1 MTLEQLCE
9 TLSEDEQ
16 ISLAIELI
24 NISFPIWKEF
34 AQSNTLSYRDTV
46 VGLKHNV
53 PKELLDDTI
62 SEIENYLSTSAIIRK
77 AKHHQSLLK
86 LFLYY
91 KDPVVALQD
100 IDWELP
106 YIPER
111 IFYSV
116 YNLIRSIVETDLK
129 VFTIS
134 VSINQAIHAIQTA
147 GLLTDDEIRKILDNA
162 QNGSNKG
169 FLCTKEIEE
178 TKK

>member
-16 ISLAIELI
+16 IRLAIELI
-24 NISFPIWKEF
+24 TISFPIWKEF

-53 PKELLDDTI
+53 PKELLEDTI
-62 SEIENYLSTSAIIRK
+62 REIENYLSTSAMIRK
-77 AKHHQSLLK
+77 AKHQQNLLK
-86 LFLYY
+86 LFSYY
-91 KDPVVALQD
+91 RDPVVALQD
-100 IDWELP
+100 IDWEFP

-116 YNLIRSIVETDLK
+116 YNLIRSIVEEKLK

-134 VSINQAIHAIQTA
+134 VSINQAIDAIQNA
-147 GLLTDDEIRKILDNA
+147 GLLTDDQIRQILDKA
-162 QNGSNKG
+162 QNGR
-169 FLCTKEIEE
+169 
-178 TKK
+178 